1 MIHELIGIKNN
12 RVRVHERG
20 QAQDI
25 VVSSSGDAFLR
36 QHVQ

>member
-12 RVRVHERG
+12 RVRVHGEGR
-20 QAQDI
+20 AQDI
-25 VVSSSGDAFLR
+25 VVSSSGDVLPR